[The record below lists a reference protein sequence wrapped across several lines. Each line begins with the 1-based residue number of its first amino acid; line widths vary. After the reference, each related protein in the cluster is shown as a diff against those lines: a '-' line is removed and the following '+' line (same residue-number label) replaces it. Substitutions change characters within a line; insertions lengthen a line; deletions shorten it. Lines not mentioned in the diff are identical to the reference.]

1 MHIRSLNNKEAMNVQ
16 TVSSVVLREL
26 DSHKQ
31 ENEAGPYLTP
41 YINISSKWMRPETLK
56 LLEKNRGSEL
66 LNSIFAMIF
75 GI

>member
-56 LLEKNRGSEL
+56 LLKKNRGSEL
-66 LNSIFAMIF
+66 LNSILAMIF